1 MASVWVPA
9 TFTAVVLLLSGG
21 CYASSS
27 GSWCYDS
34 LICGPDTWS
43 SQGHCNGKRQS
54 PIDIVTSSVRHNPK
68 LGAVTLS
75 GYNDTKKLL
84 EMKNTGK
91 TVDIELGE
99 GLQLSGPG
107 LPATYTAK
115 AFHLHWGDGVHKPG
129 SEHYINGE
137 RYSMELHIVH
147 TKNNTSL
154 SEALKDPQGIAVLA
168 FFVQGY
174 EKAQGK
180 TAEAWESFKKKLKE
194 VEEKGEET
202 KFDGSF
208 SLQDLLG
215 RPELDRYYRYPGS
228 LTTPGC
234 DEVVL
239 WTIFADPILVSEDVV
254 HAFPNELHSTDS
266 STGPHIE
273 NNYRPLQNIGDRKV
287 ESSAALKHKSA
298 ASIAS
303 PPVGLLLFISV
314 ATLASFLPA

>member
-1 MASVWVPA
+1 MPPLFLFL
-9 TFTAVVLLLSGG
+9 T
-21 CYASSS
+21 

-68 LGAVTLS
+68 LGAVTLT

-147 TKNNTSL
+147 TKNNTSV

-168 FFVQGY
+168 FFVQVRDWG
-174 EKAQGK
+174 
-180 TAEAWESFKKKLKE
+180 
-194 VEEKGEET
+194 GEGLCTSMLPAGIST

-254 HAFPNELHSTDS
+254 
-266 STGPHIE
+266 
-273 NNYRPLQNIGDRKV
+273 
-287 ESSAALKHKSA
+287 SAAILCKLGFWVVA
-298 ASIAS
+298 CGLMIPS
-303 PPVGLLLFISV
+303 PQPPHQEGRNKY
-314 ATLASFLPA
+314 